1 MSIVIDE
8 VVSEITPAAT
18 AASEV
23 TPSAT
28 ETARDDN
35 PQKVLRLLKHYERRQ
50 QRLMAD

>member
-18 AASEV
+18 SAAEV
-23 TPSAT
+23 APVAA
-28 ETARDDN
+28 ETARDDD
-35 PQKVLRLLKHYERRQ
+35 PQKVLRLLRRYERRQ